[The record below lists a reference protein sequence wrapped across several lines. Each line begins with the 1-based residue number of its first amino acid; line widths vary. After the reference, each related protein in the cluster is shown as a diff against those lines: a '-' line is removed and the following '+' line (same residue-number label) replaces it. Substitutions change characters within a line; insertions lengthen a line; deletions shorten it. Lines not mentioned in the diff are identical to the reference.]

1 MELRVLQYFLAIARE
16 ESISGAAE
24 YLHISQPTLSRQIKD
39 LEDELGTILF
49 ERGSRKIT
57 LTEDGLLLRK
67 RAEEIINLVDKTE
80 AEIISDK
87 TSLNGDIYIGCGET
101 EGMLLI
107 AKAIKEMH
115 KYHPDVRFH
124 LHSGNGNDI
133 AERLEKGLIDFGIFI
148 GDFDI
153 TQYHYLKFPYKD
165 TFGVLMRKDSS
176 LASLNSISEGDLE
189 GLPLIVSNQGLS
201 KDFIP
206 KYVLNHGNYNIVA
219 TYNLLYNAS
228 LMVRE
233 GIGYALCLDK
243 LVNTDCMSELCFRPL
258 EPKSEA
264 EIIFV
269 WKKYQL
275 FSKTSQYFLSLIQ
288 KIFTSKEG
296 HDVS

>member
-1 MELRVLQYFLAIARE
+1 M
-16 ESISGAAE
+16 
-24 YLHISQPTLSRQIKD
+24 
-39 LEDELGTILF
+39 
-49 ERGSRKIT
+49 
-57 LTEDGLLLRK
+57 
-67 RAEEIINLVDKTE
+67 
-80 AEIISDK
+80 
-87 TSLNGDIYIGCGET
+87 
-101 EGMLLI
+101 
-107 AKAIKEMH
+107 
-115 KYHPDVRFH
+115 
-124 LHSGNGNDI
+124 
-133 AERLEKGLIDFGIFI
+133 
-148 GDFDI
+148 
-153 TQYHYLKFPYKD
+153 
-165 TFGVLMRKDSS
+165 
-176 LASLNSISEGDLE
+176 
-189 GLPLIVSNQGLS
+189 PLIVSDQGLS

-264 EIIFV
+264 KIIFV